1 MHEFIIDCHK
11 KLALASD
18 DALWVVDSFEN
29 FQFAVFL
36 SDVEPVFPRS
46 QTLFGNGLVFEAVL
60 RQPDPSKNH
69 RA

>member
-1 MHEFIIDCHK
+1 MHQFIIDCHK

-18 DALWVVDSFEN
+18 DALWVVDGFEN

-36 SDVEPVFPRS
+36 SDVEPVPNS
-46 QTLFGNGLVFEAVL
+46 VWECLVFEAVL
-60 RQPDPSKNH
+60 RQPDPSKDH